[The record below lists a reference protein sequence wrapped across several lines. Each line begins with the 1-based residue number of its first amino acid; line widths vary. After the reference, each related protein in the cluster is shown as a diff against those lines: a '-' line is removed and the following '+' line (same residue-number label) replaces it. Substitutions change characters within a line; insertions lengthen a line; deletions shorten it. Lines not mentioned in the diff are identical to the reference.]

1 MHLALCAQRSK
12 RLRQVVLLAELQ
24 DDFHHAAGNTSA
36 PETCVERSALLGV
49 YVERLGHIRLTQEE
63 QRERCRVIREVLRAW
78 RRADTDRHHVALFD
92 LHACWPV
99 RRYLWSG
106 GGDRL
111 PSLAY
116 SVQALANTVHSTSVP
131 LHHPNPHAVLTA
143 VQRAAWPT
151 TSRCDIPNT

>member
-49 YVERLGHIRLTQEE
+49 NVERLGHIRLTQEE

-99 RRYLWSG
+99 RRYLAG
-106 GGDRL
+106 RRVVIAYPRL
-111 PSLAY
+111 LALFRPSPTRCTQPLY
-116 SVQALANTVHSTSVP
+116 LSTIP
-131 LHHPNPHAVLTA
+131 I
-143 VQRAAWPT
+143 PT
-151 TSRCDIPNT
+151 QC